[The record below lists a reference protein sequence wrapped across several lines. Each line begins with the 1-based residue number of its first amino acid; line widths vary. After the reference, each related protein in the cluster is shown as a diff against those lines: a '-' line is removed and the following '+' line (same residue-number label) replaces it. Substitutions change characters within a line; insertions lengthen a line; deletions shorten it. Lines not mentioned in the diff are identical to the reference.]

1 MSSKPQLPEL
11 KRYME
16 KRLAIKLNAGRQV
29 TGTLRG
35 FDHFMNLVL
44 DDAVE
49 DVSLTEKRPIGK
61 IVSCI
66 VFMIQFLVDAIP
78 CDLKC
83 TQVIRGNSVVQM
95 EALDRVWKDDAAAPA
110 VVPPA

>member
-61 IVSCI
+61 IV
-66 VFMIQFLVDAIP
+66 
-78 CDLKC
+78 
-83 TQVIRGNSVVQM
+83 IRGNSVVQM

>member
-1 MSSKPQLPEL
+1 L
-11 KRYME
+11 
-16 KRLAIKLNAGRQV
+16 QV

-61 IVSCI
+61 IVSIRTLNLPHVYVCTRR
-66 VFMIQFLVDAIP
+66 VHH
-78 CDLKC
+78 CDHE
-83 TQVIRGNSVVQM
+83 QVIRGNSVVQM
-95 EALDRVWKDDAAAPA
+95 EALDRVWKDDTAGVPA
-110 VVPPA
+110 